1 MCRHSRPDTPDD
13 PSSVAEQQ
21 DSGRGASPV
30 EVARSCPDRLRA
42 DRDQSMAFMMVPALV
57 ATAPPIIAPAIIFG
71 DSSPPPVHFSQAN
84 LPPA

>member
-1 MCRHSRPDTPDD
+1 MCRHSRPRTPDD
-13 PSSVAEQQ
+13 PSSPARTRELG
-21 DSGRGASPV
+21 SRCLAGRGGPELSGP
-30 EVARSCPDRLRA
+30 RRA
-42 DRDQSMAFMMVPALV
+42 DRDQSMAFMIVPALV